1 MPTTHVPACS
11 VSASSVSSS
20 PSNIK
25 IEQVLNSSSSS
36 ASIDPLSPSQSSG
49 ATTASCPL
57 YPPQPP
63 PPPPTPSSLL
73 LPLSTTL
80 HISESPTTANNQ
92 LPEYQNHKVDILP
105 PSSSTL
111 PEQSMAAA
119 VAVPQ
124 PTHAMQPFTR
134 PIRFVA
140 NDGQPHAKRRRIS
153 AAYVIS
159 CISTPLK
166 LEMSLFQKVR
176 MIEDRKTKI
185 TLHALPIFNSS
196 LFLFPFFLSFF
207 LVCLVFNHNCPSH
220 PTRTTPREYEL
231 RGLDKRYIVLSFI
244 GSMHLHSLE

>member
-1 MPTTHVPACS
+1 MATTHVPNAACS

-25 IEQVLNSSSSS
+25 IEQVLNSSSS
-36 ASIDPLSPSQSSG
+36 ASIDPLSPFKSS
-49 ATTASCPL
+49 AVTTASCPL
-57 YPPQPP
+57 YPPQPH
-63 PPPPTPSSLL
+63 PPPTPSSLL

-80 HISESPTTANNQ
+80 HISESPTTANQ
-92 LPEYQNHKVDILP
+92 LPEYQNHKVDILL

-176 MIEDRKTKI
+176 MVEDRKTKI
-185 TLHALPIFNSS
+185 TLHALPLFNSS

-220 PTRTTPREYEL
+220 PTRAAPANTSC
-231 RGLDKRYIVLSFI
+231 GVLI
-244 GSMHLHSLE
+244 